1 MTMSKS
7 PLPTR
12 SIHLST
18 LSLLLLLLAT
28 GCNPQDQR
36 SSSPTPKGTPRS
48 TPSADPA
55 PQDSNPPKP
64 TASKTSTSEPFDAR
78 LKNAESLLG
87 QKKLEEA
94 WAISKG
100 LLVEQPKSAPV
111 LFLASQIMA
120 ARENLPAAIGLISQ
134 IDPSDPKAGPA
145 ATGQLSEWL
154 AQSGDLPGAEARL
167 RSLLKEYPKA
177 IPALRLLVDLL
188 HAQGRRWDAGKV
200 LDRIVRLGDFK
211 TPDLMSLVDLRDPK
225 DQEPLRTAYEQFAP
239 DDPMSQLGQVRLLL
253 FADRWKDCIDRLDQW
268 TKSHPQLLEPW
279 IWYGESLLETGQTQ
293 AVGQWLQN
301 PPEGHSRHPE
311 YWYIAGRYWM
321 LQNRAHTAARCFSEA
336 IALDRRHLGA
346 MQALSECLMDL
357 QRPELALELRDQ
369 SGKLVR
375 IKDLTNQIQRGL
387 VKDQA
392 FFEIAKLYEELGDQ
406 VLAFGWEAIAL
417 AESKQPFPERL
428 IALQKELQSG
438 KSDTSAILRK
448 LPLESWPLPETQ
460 RIASTH
466 ATEPSTPTTLE
477 VSPSIRLEDVAMS
490 LGLNAQYDNGAK
502 GRTHWMTLEGLG
514 GGVSAIDYDKD
525 GWPDLFYS
533 QAGDSPLSQ
542 PPRYLPKQLFRSIQS
557 DRFIAVEQQA
567 CLGDLGYGQG
577 TGVADL
583 DQDGFDDLLAADIG
597 EIKWFRN
604 QGDGTFQQMDL
615 PQATSS
621 AIWNSAI
628 QAADLN
634 GDSLPDI
641 VQCAYIDGQ
650 DFLTRTC
657 PTPSSPES
665 VFCHPKRFTPGKTRI
680 LWNQA
685 DGTWRLADSELLESL
700 VDGYAL
706 GALIT
711 NLDQKAGN
719 DVFFANDVS
728 PNHLLLST
736 PQSDQMQEL
745 QQGAIRSGVAVD
757 LFGRAQAS
765 MGIACGDQNRDGL
778 LDLIVTNFRYEVST
792 LYRQTQPGLFTD
804 ATRLAKL
811 GEPTLEWLSFGC
823 QLTDL
828 DNDGWLDF
836 LAVNGHIDY
845 LEPWQMPPQVLKN
858 TQGKFQWLRSPSPG
872 NYFDVDN
879 VGRSLSALDFNRD
892 GRIDFAVTHLDRPTA
907 LLANSTKSTNH
918 FVQIELVGTRSER
931 NATGGIVR
939 ATRGQEQWVCASSVG
954 DGFYGTN
961 ERLLHIGLGQ
971 ADRLDR
977 LEITWPNGQTQTV
990 ENLQV
995 DCRYRWIE
1003 GTEPHTVELNNN
1015 LRARP

>member
-1 MTMSKS
+1 MSKS

-12 SIHLST
+12 SIPLPT
-18 LSLLLLLLAT
+18 LSLLVLLLAT
-28 GCNPQDQR
+28 GCNPQDQ
-36 SSSPTPKGTPRS
+36 SASSPTPKGTPRS
-48 TPSADPA
+48 TTSANPA
-55 PQDSNPPKP
+55 PQDANPPKP
-64 TASKTSTSEPFDAR
+64 AASKTSPSEPFDAR

-100 LLVEQPKSAPV
+100 LLVEQPKSVPA

-120 ARENLPAAIGLISQ
+120 ARKNLPGAIELIAQ
-134 IDPSDPKAGPA
+134 IDPSDPQAGPA

-154 AQSGDLPGAEARL
+154 AQSGDLPRAEAKL

-200 LDRIVRLGDFK
+200 LERIVRLGDFK

-225 DQEPLRTAYEQFAP
+225 DQEPLRTAFEQFDP

-279 IWYGESLLETGQTQ
+279 IWYGESLLETGEIQ
-293 AVGQWLQN
+293 AVGKWLQN

-321 LQNRAHTAARCFSEA
+321 LQARADMAARCFSEA

-346 MQALSECLMDL
+346 MQSLSECLMDL

-392 FFEIAKLYEELGDQ
+392 FFEIAKLYEDLGDQ

-417 AESKQPFPERL
+417 AQTNQPFPERL

-438 KSDTSAILRK
+438 KNYASAILEK
-448 LPLESWPLPETQ
+448 LPLSDWPLPENQ
-460 RIASTH
+460 QIASTH
-466 ATEPSTPTTLE
+466 APEPSNPTNLE
-477 VSPSIRLEDVAMS
+477 ASPSIRLEDVAIS
-490 LGLNAQYDNGAK
+490 LGLNAHYDNGAK
-502 GRTHWMTLEGLG
+502 GRKHWMTLEGLG

-542 PPRYLPKQLFRSIQS
+542 PPKYLPKQLFRSIQS
-557 DRFIAVEQQA
+557 DRFTAVEQQA
-567 CLGDLGYGQG
+567 CVGDLGYGQG
-577 TGVADL
+577 TAVADL

-604 QGDGTFQQMDL
+604 QGDGTFQRMDL
-615 PQATSS
+615 PQATSP

-657 PTPSSPES
+657 PTPTSPES

-685 DGTWRLADSELLESL
+685 DGTWKLADSELLESL

-736 PQSDQMQEL
+736 PQSDRTLEL
-745 QQGAIRSGVAVD
+745 QQCAIRAGVAVD

-804 ATRLAKL
+804 ATRIAKL

-872 NYFDVDN
+872 KYFDVDN
-879 VGRSLSALDFNRD
+879 VGRSLTALDFNRD

-907 LLANSTKSTNH
+907 LLANSTNSTNH

-931 NATGGIVR
+931 NATGGILR
-939 ATRGQEQWVCASSVG
+939 ATRGQEQWICASSVG

-961 ERLLHIGLGQ
+961 ERVLHIGLGQ

-977 LEITWPNGQTQTV
+977 LEITWPNGQMQTV

-1003 GTEPHTVELNNN
+1003 GAEPHRIEL
-1015 LRARP
+1015 AK

>member
-1 MTMSKS
+1 MIMSKC
-7 PLPTR
+7 PLTTR
-12 SIHLST
+12 SIHLPT
-18 LSLLLLLLAT
+18 LSLLSLLLAT
-28 GCNPQDQR
+28 GCTPPDANPAK
-36 SSSPTPKGTPRS
+36 PTPS
-48 TPSADPA
+48 T
-55 PQDSNPPKP
+55 
-64 TASKTSTSEPFDAR
+64 TSTSPSEPFDIR

-100 LLVEQPKSAPV
+100 LLIEQPKSAPA

-120 ARENLPAAIGLISQ
+120 ARKNLSGAIELISQ
-134 IDPSDPKAGPA
+134 IDPSDPQAGPA

-154 AQSGDLPGAEARL
+154 AQSGDLPRAEAKL

-200 LDRIVRLGDFK
+200 LERIVRLGDFK

-225 DQEPLRTAYEQFAP
+225 DQEPLRTAFEQFAP

-253 FADRWKDCIDRLDQW
+253 FADRWKDCIDRLEQW
-268 TKSHPQLLEPW
+268 NKSHPQLLEPW
-279 IWYGESLLETGQTQ
+279 IWYGESLLETGEIQSL
-293 AVGQWLQN
+293 GKWMQN

-321 LQNRAHTAARCFSEA
+321 LQNRADTAARCFSEA

-346 MQALSECLMDL
+346 MQSLSECLMDL

-392 FFEIAKLYEELGDQ
+392 FFEIAKLYEDLGDP

-417 AESKQPFPERL
+417 VESNQPFPERL

-438 KSDTSAILRK
+438 KSYTSAILGK
-448 LPLESWPLPETQ
+448 LPLESWPLPENQ
-460 RIASTH
+460 QIASTDAPERSN
-466 ATEPSTPTTLE
+466 ATNLE
-477 VSPSIRLEDVAMS
+477 ASPSIRLEDVAMS

-502 GRTHWMTLEGLG
+502 GRKHWMTLEGLG
-514 GGVSAIDYDKD
+514 GGVSTIDYDKD

-557 DRFIAVEQQA
+557 DRFIPVEQQA
-567 CLGDLGYGQG
+567 CIGDLGYGQG
-577 TGVADL
+577 TAVADL
-583 DQDGFDDLLAADIG
+583 DQDGFDDLLTADIG

-604 QGDGTFQQMDL
+604 QGDGTFQRMDL
-615 PQATSS
+615 PQATGT

-641 VQCAYIDGQ
+641 VQCAYIDGR

-665 VFCHPKRFTPGKTRI
+665 VVCHPKRFTPGKTRI
-680 LWNQA
+680 LWNQG
-685 DGTWRLADSELLESL
+685 DGNWRLADSELLESL

-719 DVFFANDVS
+719 DVFLANDVS

-736 PQSDQMQEL
+736 PQSDQTQEL
-745 QQGAIRSGVAVD
+745 QECAIRSGVAVD
-757 LFGRAQAS
+757 LLGRAQAS

-845 LEPWQMPPQVLKN
+845 LDPWQMPPQVLKN

-872 NYFDVDN
+872 NYFDIDN

-931 NATGGIVR
+931 NATGGILR
-939 ATRGQEQWVCASSVG
+939 AQRGQEQWICASSVG

-1003 GTEPHTVELNNN
+1003 GTELHRIEL
-1015 LRARP
+1015 AK

>member
-1 MTMSKS
+1 MSKCL
-7 PLPTR
+7 LPTR
-12 SIHLST
+12 SIQLAT
-18 LSLLLLLLAT
+18 LSLLSLLLAT
-28 GCNPQDQR
+28 GCTPPDANP
-36 SSSPTPKGTPRS
+36 SKPTPS
-48 TPSADPA
+48 T
-55 PQDSNPPKP
+55 
-64 TASKTSTSEPFDAR
+64 TSTSPSETFDVR
-78 LKNAESLLG
+78 LKNAETLLG

-100 LLVEQPKSAPV
+100 LLVEQPKSVPA

-120 ARENLPAAIGLISQ
+120 ARKNLPGAIELISQ

-154 AQSGDLPGAEARL
+154 AQSGDLPGAEAKL

-200 LDRIVRLGDFK
+200 LERIVRLGDFK

-225 DQEPLRTAYEQFAP
+225 DQETLRTAFEQFAP

-279 IWYGESLLETGQTQ
+279 IWYGESLLETGEIQ

-321 LQNRAHTAARCFSEA
+321 LQNRADTAARCFSEA

-346 MQALSECLMDL
+346 MQSLSECLMDL

-392 FFEIAKLYEELGDQ
+392 FFEIAKLYEDLGDQ

-417 AESKQPFPERL
+417 AESNQPFPERL
-428 IALQKELQSG
+428 IALQKELQTG
-438 KSDTSAILRK
+438 KSYTSAILEK
-448 LPLESWPLPETQ
+448 LPLSTWPLPENQ
-460 RIASTH
+460 QIASSD
-466 ATEPSTPTTLE
+466 ATEPSNPTTLE
-477 VSPSIRLEDVAMS
+477 ASPSIRLEDVAMS

-567 CLGDLGYGQG
+567 CVGDLGYGQG
-577 TGVADL
+577 TAVADL

-615 PQATSS
+615 LQATSS

-657 PTPSSPES
+657 PTPTSPES

-680 LWNQA
+680 LWNQG

-736 PQSDQMQEL
+736 PQSDQTQEL
-745 QQGAIRSGVAVD
+745 QQCAIRSGVAVD
-757 LFGRAQAS
+757 LLGRAQAS

-845 LEPWQMPPQVLKN
+845 LDPWQMPPQVLKN

-872 NYFDVDN
+872 NYFDNDN

-939 ATRGQEQWVCASSVG
+939 ATRGQEQWICASSVG

-961 ERLLHIGLGQ
+961 ERVLHIGLGQ

-990 ENLQV
+990 ENLKV

-1003 GTEPHTVELNNN
+1003 GAEPHTVEL
-1015 LRARP
+1015 AK

>member
-1 MTMSKS
+1 MSKCL
-7 PLPTR
+7 LPTR
-12 SIHLST
+12 SILLPT
-18 LSLLLLLLAT
+18 LSLLSLLLAT
-28 GCNPQDQR
+28 GCTPPDANP
-36 SSSPTPKGTPRS
+36 SKPTPS
-48 TPSADPA
+48 T
-55 PQDSNPPKP
+55 
-64 TASKTSTSEPFDAR
+64 TSTSPSETFDVR

-100 LLVEQPKSAPV
+100 LLVEQPKSVPA

-120 ARENLPAAIGLISQ
+120 ARKNLPGAIELISQ

-154 AQSGDLPGAEARL
+154 AQSGDLPGAEAKL

-200 LDRIVRLGDFK
+200 LERIVRLGDFK

-225 DQEPLRTAYEQFAP
+225 DQETLRTAFEQFAP

-279 IWYGESLLETGQTQ
+279 IWYGESLLETGEIQ
-293 AVGQWLQN
+293 AVGKWLQN

-321 LQNRAHTAARCFSEA
+321 LQNRADTAARCFSEA

-346 MQALSECLMDL
+346 MQSLSECLMDL

-392 FFEIAKLYEELGDQ
+392 FFEIAKLYEDLGDQ

-417 AESKQPFPERL
+417 AESNQPFPERL
-428 IALQKELQSG
+428 IALQKELQTG
-438 KSDTSAILRK
+438 KSYTSAILEK
-448 LPLESWPLPETQ
+448 LPLSTWPLPENQ
-460 RIASTH
+460 QIASSD
-466 ATEPSTPTTLE
+466 ATEPSNPTTLE
-477 VSPSIRLEDVAMS
+477 ASPSIRLEDVAMS

-567 CLGDLGYGQG
+567 CVGDLGYGQG
-577 TGVADL
+577 TAVADL

-657 PTPSSPES
+657 PTPTSPES

-680 LWNQA
+680 LWNQG

-736 PQSDQMQEL
+736 PQSDQTQEL
-745 QQGAIRSGVAVD
+745 QQCAIRSGVAVD
-757 LFGRAQAS
+757 LLGRAQAS

-858 TQGKFQWLRSPSPG
+858 TRGKFQWLRSPSPG
-872 NYFDVDN
+872 NYFDNDN

-939 ATRGQEQWVCASSVG
+939 ATRGQEQWICASSVG

-961 ERLLHIGLGQ
+961 ERVLHIGLGQ
-971 ADRLDR
+971 VDRLDR

-1003 GTEPHTVELNNN
+1003 GAEPYTVDL
-1015 LRARP
+1015 AK

>member
-1 MTMSKS
+1 MSKS

-12 SIHLST
+12 SIHLAT
-18 LSLLLLLLAT
+18 LSLLLLLLAS
-28 GCNPQDQR
+28 GCNPPD
-36 SSSPTPKGTPRS
+36 
-48 TPSADPA
+48 A
-55 PQDSNPPKP
+55 NPPK
-64 TASKTSTSEPFDAR
+64 TAPSTTSTSPSEPFDAR

-100 LLVEQPKSAPV
+100 LLVEQPKSVPA

-120 ARENLPAAIGLISQ
+120 ARKNLTGAIELISQ

-154 AQSGDLPGAEARL
+154 AQSGDLPGAEAKL
-167 RSLLKEYPKA
+167 RSLIKEYPKA

-200 LDRIVRLGDFK
+200 LERIVRLGDFK

-225 DQEPLRTAYEQFAP
+225 DQEPLRTAFEQFAP
-239 DDPMSQLGQVRLLL
+239 DDPMSHLGQVRLLL

-279 IWYGESLLETGQTQ
+279 IWYGESLLETGDIQ
-293 AVGQWLQN
+293 AVGKWLQN

-321 LQNRAHTAARCFSEA
+321 LQNRADTAARCFSEA

-346 MQALSECLMDL
+346 MQSLSECLMDL

-392 FFEIAKLYEELGDQ
+392 FFEIAKLYEDLGDQ

-417 AESKQPFPERL
+417 AESNQPFPERL

-438 KSDTSAILRK
+438 KSYTTAILEK
-448 LPLESWPLPETQ
+448 LPLSTWPLPENQ
-460 RIASTH
+460 QIASTD
-466 ATEPSTPTTLE
+466 APEPSNPEPLDA
-477 VSPSIRLEDVAMS
+477 SPSIRLDDVAMS

-557 DRFIAVEQQA
+557 DRFTAVEQQA
-567 CLGDLGYGQG
+567 CVGDLGYGQG

-604 QGDGTFQQMDL
+604 QGDGTFQRMDL
-615 PQATSS
+615 PRATGT

-657 PTPSSPES
+657 PTPTSPES

-680 LWNQA
+680 LWNQG

-736 PQSDQMQEL
+736 PQSDQTQEL
-745 QQGAIRSGVAVD
+745 QQGAIRAGVAVD
-757 LFGRAQAS
+757 LLGRAQAS

-845 LEPWQMPPQVLKN
+845 LDPWQMPPQVLKN
-858 TQGKFQWLRSPSPG
+858 TRGKFQWLRSPSPG
-872 NYFDVDN
+872 NYFDIDN
-879 VGRSLSALDFNRD
+879 VGRSLTALDFNRD

-907 LLANSTKSTNH
+907 LLANSTNSTNH
-918 FVQIELVGTRSER
+918 FVQLELVGTRSER
-931 NATGGIVR
+931 NATGGILR
-939 ATRGQEQWVCASSVG
+939 ATRGQEQWICASSVG

-1003 GTEPHTVELNNN
+1003 GTEPHRIEL
-1015 LRARP
+1015 AK

>member
-1 MTMSKS
+1 
-7 PLPTR
+7 
-12 SIHLST
+12 
-18 LSLLLLLLAT
+18 
-28 GCNPQDQR
+28 
-36 SSSPTPKGTPRS
+36 
-48 TPSADPA
+48 
-55 PQDSNPPKP
+55 
-64 TASKTSTSEPFDAR
+64 
-78 LKNAESLLG
+78 
-87 QKKLEEA
+87 
-94 WAISKG
+94 
-100 LLVEQPKSAPV
+100 
-111 LFLASQIMA
+111 MA
-120 ARENLPAAIGLISQ
+120 ARKNLPGAIELISQ

-154 AQSGDLPGAEARL
+154 AQSGDLPGAEAKL

-200 LDRIVRLGDFK
+200 LERIVRLGDFK

-225 DQEPLRTAYEQFAP
+225 DQEPLRTAFEQFAP

-279 IWYGESLLETGQTQ
+279 IWYGESLLETGEIQS
-293 AVGQWLQN
+293 VGKWLQN

-321 LQNRAHTAARCFSEA
+321 LQNRADTAARCFSEA

-346 MQALSECLMDL
+346 MQSLSECLMDL

-392 FFEIAKLYEELGDQ
+392 FFEIAKLYEDLGDQ

-417 AESKQPFPERL
+417 AESNQPFPERL

-438 KSDTSAILRK
+438 KSYTSAILEK
-448 LPLESWPLPETQ
+448 LPLSTWPLPENQ
-460 RIASTH
+460 QIASTD
-466 ATEPSTPTTLE
+466 ATEPSNPTTLE
-477 VSPSIRLEDVAMS
+477 ASPSIRLEDVAMS

-567 CLGDLGYGQG
+567 CVGDLGYGQG
-577 TGVADL
+577 TAVADL

-680 LWNQA
+680 LWNQG

-736 PQSDQMQEL
+736 PQSDQTQEL
-745 QQGAIRSGVAVD
+745 QQCAIRSGVAVD
-757 LFGRAQAS
+757 LLGRAQAS

-845 LEPWQMPPQVLKN
+845 IEPWQMPPQVLKN
-858 TQGKFQWLRSPSPG
+858 TRGKFQWLRSPSPG
-872 NYFDVDN
+872 NYFDIDN

-939 ATRGQEQWVCASSVG
+939 ATRGQEQWICASSVG

-961 ERLLHIGLGQ
+961 ERVLHIGLGQ

-1003 GTEPHTVELNNN
+1003 GAEPHTVEL
-1015 LRARP
+1015 AK

>member
-1 MTMSKS
+1 MTMSKCL
-7 PLPTR
+7 LPTR
-12 SIHLST
+12 SIQLAT
-18 LSLLLLLLAT
+18 LSLLSLLLAS
-28 GCNPQDQR
+28 CNPPDANP
-36 SSSPTPKGTPRS
+36 SKPTPS
-48 TPSADPA
+48 T
-55 PQDSNPPKP
+55 
-64 TASKTSTSEPFDAR
+64 TSTSPSETFDVR
-78 LKNAESLLG
+78 LKNAETLLG

-100 LLVEQPKSAPV
+100 LLVEQPKSVPA

-120 ARENLPAAIGLISQ
+120 ARKNLPGAIELISQ

-154 AQSGDLPGAEARL
+154 DQSGDLPGAEAKL

-188 HAQGRRWDAGKV
+188 HAQGRRWEAGKV
-200 LDRIVRLGDFK
+200 LERIVRLGDFK

-225 DQEPLRTAYEQFAP
+225 DQETLRTAFEQFAP

-279 IWYGESLLETGQTQ
+279 IWYGESLLETGEIQ

-321 LQNRAHTAARCFSEA
+321 LQNRADTAARCFSEA

-346 MQALSECLMDL
+346 MQSLSECLMDL

-392 FFEIAKLYEELGDQ
+392 FFEIAKLYEDLGDQ

-417 AESKQPFPERL
+417 AESNHPFPERL

-438 KSDTSAILRK
+438 KSYTSAILEK
-448 LPLESWPLPETQ
+448 LPLSTWPLPENQ
-460 RIASTH
+460 QIASSD
-466 ATEPSTPTTLE
+466 ATEPSNPTTLE
-477 VSPSIRLEDVAMS
+477 ASPSIRLEDVAMS

-567 CLGDLGYGQG
+567 CVGDLGYGQG
-577 TGVADL
+577 TAVADL

-615 PQATSS
+615 LQATSS

-657 PTPSSPES
+657 PTPTSPES

-680 LWNQA
+680 LWNQG

-736 PQSDQMQEL
+736 PQSDQTQEL
-745 QQGAIRSGVAVD
+745 QQCAIRSGVAVD
-757 LFGRAQAS
+757 LLGRAQAS

-845 LEPWQMPPQVLKN
+845 LDPWQMPPQVLKN

-872 NYFDVDN
+872 NYFDNDN

-907 LLANSTKSTNH
+907 LLANSTNSTNH

-939 ATRGQEQWVCASSVG
+939 ATRGQEQWICASSVG

-961 ERLLHIGLGQ
+961 ERVLHIGLGQ

-990 ENLQV
+990 ENLKV

-1003 GTEPHTVELNNN
+1003 GAEPHTVEL
-1015 LRARP
+1015 AK

>member
-1 MTMSKS
+1 MTMSKCL
-7 PLPTR
+7 LPTR
-12 SIHLST
+12 SILLPT
-18 LSLLLLLLAT
+18 LSLLSLLLAT
-28 GCNPQDQR
+28 GCTPPDANP
-36 SSSPTPKGTPRS
+36 S
-48 TPSADPA
+48 
-55 PQDSNPPKP
+55 KP
-64 TASKTSTSEPFDAR
+64 THSTTSTSPSETFDVR

-100 LLVEQPKSAPV
+100 LLVEQPKSVPA

-120 ARENLPAAIGLISQ
+120 ARKNLPGAIELISQ

-154 AQSGDLPGAEARL
+154 AQSGDLPGAEAKL

-225 DQEPLRTAYEQFAP
+225 DQETLRTAFEQFAP

-279 IWYGESLLETGQTQ
+279 IWYGESLLETGDIQ
-293 AVGQWLQN
+293 AVGKWLQN

-321 LQNRAHTAARCFSEA
+321 LQNRADTAARCFSEA

-346 MQALSECLMDL
+346 MQSLSECLMDL

-392 FFEIAKLYEELGDQ
+392 FFEIAKLYEDLGDQ

-417 AESKQPFPERL
+417 AESNQPFPERL
-428 IALQKELQSG
+428 IALQKELQTG
-438 KSDTSAILRK
+438 KSYTSAILEK
-448 LPLESWPLPETQ
+448 LPLSTWPLPENQ
-460 RIASTH
+460 QIASSD
-466 ATEPSTPTTLE
+466 ATEPSNPTTLE
-477 VSPSIRLEDVAMS
+477 ASPSIRLEDVAMS

-567 CLGDLGYGQG
+567 CVGDLGYGQG
-577 TGVADL
+577 TAVADL

-657 PTPSSPES
+657 PTPTSPES

-680 LWNQA
+680 LWNQG

-736 PQSDQMQEL
+736 PQSDQTQEL
-745 QQGAIRSGVAVD
+745 QQCAIRSGVAVD
-757 LFGRAQAS
+757 LLGRAQAS

-845 LEPWQMPPQVLKN
+845 LDPWQMPPQVLKN

-872 NYFDVDN
+872 NYFDNDN

-907 LLANSTKSTNH
+907 LLANSTNSTNH

-939 ATRGQEQWVCASSVG
+939 ATRGQEQWICASSVG

-961 ERLLHIGLGQ
+961 ERVLHIGLGQ

-1003 GTEPHTVELNNN
+1003 GAEPYTVEL
-1015 LRARP
+1015 AK

>member
-1 MTMSKS
+1 MIMSKCL
-7 PLPTR
+7 LPTR
-12 SIHLST
+12 SIQLAT
-18 LSLLLLLLAT
+18 LSLLSLLLAT
-28 GCNPQDQR
+28 GCNPPDANP
-36 SSSPTPKGTPRS
+36 SKPTPS
-48 TPSADPA
+48 T
-55 PQDSNPPKP
+55 
-64 TASKTSTSEPFDAR
+64 TSTSPSEPFDVR

-100 LLVEQPKSAPV
+100 LLVEQPKSVPA

-120 ARENLPAAIGLISQ
+120 ARKNLPGAIELISQ

-154 AQSGDLPGAEARL
+154 AQSGDLPGAEAKL

-225 DQEPLRTAYEQFAP
+225 DQETLRTAFEQFAP

-279 IWYGESLLETGQTQ
+279 IWYGESLLETGEIQ

-321 LQNRAHTAARCFSEA
+321 LQNRADTAARCFSEA

-346 MQALSECLMDL
+346 MQSLSECLMDL

-392 FFEIAKLYEELGDQ
+392 FFEIAKLYEDLGDQ

-417 AESKQPFPERL
+417 AESNQPFPERL

-438 KSDTSAILRK
+438 KSYTSAILGK
-448 LPLESWPLPETQ
+448 LPLSTWPLPENQ
-460 RIASTH
+460 QIASTD

-477 VSPSIRLEDVAMS
+477 ASPSIRLEDVAMS
-490 LGLNAQYDNGAK
+490 LGLDAQYDNGAK

-557 DRFIAVEQQA
+557 DRFTAVEQQA
-567 CLGDLGYGQG
+567 CIGDLGYGQG
-577 TGVADL
+577 TAVADL
-583 DQDGFDDLLAADIG
+583 DQDGFDDLLAADLG

-604 QGDGTFQQMDL
+604 QGDGTFQHMDL
-615 PQATSS
+615 PQATGT

-680 LWNQA
+680 LWNQG

-736 PQSDQMQEL
+736 PQSDQTQEL
-745 QQGAIRSGVAVD
+745 QQCAIRSGVAVD
-757 LFGRAQAS
+757 LLGRAQAS

-845 LEPWQMPPQVLKN
+845 IEPWQMPPQVLKN
-858 TQGKFQWLRSPSPG
+858 IRGKFQWLRSPSPG
-872 NYFDVDN
+872 NYFDIDN

-939 ATRGQEQWVCASSVG
+939 ATRGQEQWICASSVG

-961 ERLLHIGLGQ
+961 ERVLHIGLGQ

-1003 GTEPHTVELNNN
+1003 GAEPHTVDL
-1015 LRARP
+1015 AK

>member
-1 MTMSKS
+1 MSKCL
-7 PLPTR
+7 LPTR
-12 SIHLST
+12 SILLPT
-18 LSLLLLLLAT
+18 LSLLSLLLAT
-28 GCNPQDQR
+28 GC
-36 SSSPTPKGTPRS
+36 TPPD
-48 TPSADPA
+48 A
-55 PQDSNPPKP
+55 NPPKP
-64 TASKTSTSEPFDAR
+64 TPSTTSTSPSETFDVR

-100 LLVEQPKSAPV
+100 LLVEQPKSVPA

-120 ARENLPAAIGLISQ
+120 ARKNLPGAIELISQ

-154 AQSGDLPGAEARL
+154 AQSGDLPGAEAKL

-200 LDRIVRLGDFK
+200 LERIVRLGDFK

-225 DQEPLRTAYEQFAP
+225 DQETLRTAFEQFAP

-279 IWYGESLLETGQTQ
+279 IWYGESLLETGEIQ

-321 LQNRAHTAARCFSEA
+321 LQNRADTAARCFSEA

-346 MQALSECLMDL
+346 MQSLSECLMDL

-392 FFEIAKLYEELGDQ
+392 FFEIAKLYEDLGDQ

-417 AESKQPFPERL
+417 AESNQPFPERL

-438 KSDTSAILRK
+438 KSYTSAILEK
-448 LPLESWPLPETQ
+448 LPLESWPLPEKQ
-460 RIASTH
+460 QIASTD
-466 ATEPSTPTTLE
+466 APKPSNPEPLE
-477 VSPSIRLEDVAMS
+477 ASPSIRLEDVAMS

-557 DRFIAVEQQA
+557 DRFTAVEQQA
-567 CLGDLGYGQG
+567 CVGDLGYGQG
-577 TGVADL
+577 TAVADL

-680 LWNQA
+680 LWNQG

-736 PQSDQMQEL
+736 PQSDQTQEL
-745 QQGAIRSGVAVD
+745 QQCAIRSGVAVD
-757 LFGRAQAS
+757 LLGRAQAS

-845 LEPWQMPPQVLKN
+845 IEPWQMPPQVLKN
-858 TQGKFQWLRSPSPG
+858 IRGKFQWLRSPSPG
-872 NYFDVDN
+872 NYFDIDN

-939 ATRGQEQWVCASSVG
+939 ATRGQEQWICASSVG

-961 ERLLHIGLGQ
+961 ERVLHIGLGQ

-1003 GTEPHTVELNNN
+1003 GAEPHTVDL
-1015 LRARP
+1015 AK

>member
-1 MTMSKS
+1 MIMSKC
-7 PLPTR
+7 PLSKR
-12 SIHLST
+12 SIHLPT
-18 LSLLLLLLAT
+18 LSLLSLLLAT
-28 GCNPQDQR
+28 GC
-36 SSSPTPKGTPRS
+36 PTPDANPAKP
-48 TPSADPA
+48 TPS
-55 PQDSNPPKP
+55 
-64 TASKTSTSEPFDAR
+64 TTSTSPSEPFDAR

-100 LLVEQPKSAPV
+100 LLIEQPKSAPA

-120 ARENLPAAIGLISQ
+120 ARKNLSGAIELISQ
-134 IDPSDPKAGPA
+134 IDPSDPQAGPA

-154 AQSGDLPGAEARL
+154 AQSGDLPRAEAKL

-177 IPALRLLVDLL
+177 IPALRLLADLL

-200 LDRIVRLGDFK
+200 LERIVRLGDFK

-225 DQEPLRTAYEQFAP
+225 DQEPLRTAFEQFAP

-253 FADRWKDCIDRLDQW
+253 FADRWKDCIDRLEQW
-268 TKSHPQLLEPW
+268 NKSHPQLLEPW
-279 IWYGESLLETGQTQ
+279 IWYGESLLETGEIQSL
-293 AVGQWLQN
+293 GKWLQN

-311 YWYIAGRYWM
+311 YWYIAGRFWM
-321 LQNRAHTAARCFSEA
+321 LQERAEAAARCFSEA

-346 MQALSECLMDL
+346 MQSLSECLMDL

-392 FFEIAKLYEELGDQ
+392 FFEIAKLYEDLGDPI
-406 VLAFGWEAIAL
+406 LAFGWEAIAL
-417 AESKQPFPERL
+417 VESNQPFPERL

-438 KSDTSAILRK
+438 KSYTSAILGK
-448 LPLESWPLPETQ
+448 LPLESWPLPENQQIVSTDAPQ
-460 RIASTH
+460 RSN
-466 ATEPSTPTTLE
+466 ATNLE
-477 VSPSIRLEDVAMS
+477 ASPSIRLEDVAMS
-490 LGLNAQYDNGAK
+490 LGLNAQYDNGAN
-502 GRTHWMTLEGLG
+502 GRKHWMTLEGLG

-557 DRFIAVEQQA
+557 DRFIPVEQQA
-567 CLGDLGYGQG
+567 CVGDLGYGQG
-577 TGVADL
+577 TAVADL
-583 DQDGFDDLLAADIG
+583 DQDGFDDLLTADIG

-604 QGDGTFQQMDL
+604 QGDGTFQRMDL
-615 PQATSS
+615 PQATGT

-680 LWNQA
+680 LWNQG

-700 VDGYAL
+700 VDGYTL

-719 DVFFANDVS
+719 DVFLANDVS

-736 PQSDQMQEL
+736 PQSDQTQEL
-745 QQGAIRSGVAVD
+745 QECAIRSGVAVD
-757 LFGRAQAS
+757 LLGRAQAS

-845 LEPWQMPPQVLKN
+845 LDPWQMPPQVLKN

-872 NYFDVDN
+872 NYFDIDN

-931 NATGGIVR
+931 NATGGILR
-939 ATRGQEQWVCASSVG
+939 AQRGQEQWICASSVG

-1003 GTEPHTVELNNN
+1003 GTEPYTVELKTS
-1015 LRARP
+1015 LKPRP

>member
-1 MTMSKS
+1 MSKCL
-7 PLPTR
+7 LPTR
-12 SIHLST
+12 SIHLPT

-28 GCNPQDQR
+28 GCTPQE
-36 SSSPTPKGTPRS
+36 
-48 TPSADPA
+48 A
-55 PQDSNPPKP
+55 NPPKP
-64 TASKTSTSEPFDAR
+64 TPSTTSTSPSEPFDVR

-100 LLVEQPKSAPV
+100 LLVEQPKSVPA

-120 ARENLPAAIGLISQ
+120 ARKNLPGAIELISQ

-154 AQSGDLPGAEARL
+154 AQSGDLPGAEAKL

-200 LDRIVRLGDFK
+200 LERIVRLGDFK

-225 DQEPLRTAYEQFAP
+225 DQETLRTAFEQFAP

-279 IWYGESLLETGQTQ
+279 IWYGESLLETGEIQS
-293 AVGQWLQN
+293 VGKWLQN

-321 LQNRAHTAARCFSEA
+321 LQNRADTAARCFSEA

-346 MQALSECLMDL
+346 MQSLSECLMDL

-392 FFEIAKLYEELGDQ
+392 FFEIAKLYEDLGDQ

-417 AESKQPFPERL
+417 AESNQPFPERL

-438 KSDTSAILRK
+438 KSYTSAILEK
-448 LPLESWPLPETQ
+448 LPLSTWPLPENQ
-460 RIASTH
+460 QIASSD
-466 ATEPSTPTTLE
+466 ATEPSNPTTLE
-477 VSPSIRLEDVAMS
+477 ASPSIRLEDVAMS

-567 CLGDLGYGQG
+567 CVGDLGYGQG
-577 TGVADL
+577 TAVADL

-680 LWNQA
+680 LWNQG

-736 PQSDQMQEL
+736 PQSDQTQEL
-745 QQGAIRSGVAVD
+745 QQCAIRSGVAVD
-757 LFGRAQAS
+757 LLGRAQAS

-845 LEPWQMPPQVLKN
+845 IEPWQMPPQVLKN
-858 TQGKFQWLRSPSPG
+858 TRGKFQWLRSPSPG
-872 NYFDVDN
+872 NYFDIDN

-939 ATRGQEQWVCASSVG
+939 ATRGQEQWICASSVG

-961 ERLLHIGLGQ
+961 ERVLHIGLGQ

-1003 GTEPHTVELNNN
+1003 GAEPHTVDL
-1015 LRARP
+1015 AK